1 MRIYKPE
8 NLHEELDAAV
18 RDYVRAS
25 VGMTEKGKL
34 LIPKLVY
41 NYARDFVEDIAL
53 MDWVRNHLPAS
64 QVAALHERMHQHEQ
78 RRRRRLLNNSP
89 TFAIV
94 PFNFKFRYL
103 FPAVAGKTSP
113 TRNNSFASCID
124 KRRVLPYTWQQNLL
138 KQSTMLPLRRIITAT
153 KTFQRSANCLSS
165 QRLLIP

>member
-1 MRIYKPE
+1 VRIYKPE

-64 QVAALHERMHQHEQ
+64 QVAALHERMQQHEQ
-78 RRRRRLLNNSP
+78 RRRRRLLNSSP

-103 FPAVAGKTSP
+103 FPAVAGKPSP

-124 KRRVLPYTWQQNLL
+124 KRRVLPY
-138 KQSTMLPLRRIITAT
+138 
-153 KTFQRSANCLSS
+153 F
-165 QRLLIP
+165 